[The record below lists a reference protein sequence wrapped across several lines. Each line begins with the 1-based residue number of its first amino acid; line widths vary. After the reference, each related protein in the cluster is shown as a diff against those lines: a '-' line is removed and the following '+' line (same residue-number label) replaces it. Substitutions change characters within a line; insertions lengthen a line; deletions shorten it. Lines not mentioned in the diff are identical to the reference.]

1 MNTNPIFSKTLCIWD
16 GKDGFMLI
24 EKLQSI
30 IHKVGESYIF
40 KLLLIML
47 GILLVIFA
55 MLESQDGKITFV
67 YNNF

>member
-1 MNTNPIFSKTLCIWD
+1 
-16 GKDGFMLI
+16 MLI

-30 IHKVGESYIF
+30 IHKVGKSYIF

-47 GILLVIFA
+47 GILLLVVA
-55 MLESQDGKITFV
+55 MLENQDGKITFV